1 MAYLKFQGE
10 GIFTGRKILP
20 PPQVLVTNE
29 KGIIEKIIPAT
40 EAGGDVQQHAG
51 LLCPGFVN
59 THCHLELSHLKGLLP
74 EKTGLVDFVTGVMQH
89 RNFTPEKIQA
99 AIAVAEAEMLENGIV
114 AVGDICN
121 TDHTVAQKA
130 QSPLRWY
137 NFVEVSGFIP
147 QSAPVRFE
155 QARKVY
161 DAFAGHPS
169 AIAGPGTAASQHTSI
184 TPHAPYSV
192 SNDLFAQIDTFS
204 AGRVISV
211 HNQETPEE
219 DSFFMDGISRFRELY
234 TLLGADISFFE
245 HPGCSS
251 LQHWLPRVA
260 NPAAVLLVHNTCT
273 TETDIRFAQQVA
285 AGRQQTLY
293 WTLCPNANL
302 YIEGRLPQVELLRGY
317 QCAITLGTDS
327 LASNRQLNILSE
339 LQTLRTHFTD
349 IPLSELLQWATL
361 NGAQAL
367 QMQDTLGSFEKGKQ
381 PGILAVDKRLDSV
394 KRLL

>member
-10 GIFTGRKILP
+10 GIFTGREILP
-20 PPQVLVTNE
+20 AHQVLITNE
-29 KGIIEKIIPAT
+29 KGIIEEIIPAT
-40 EAGGDVQQHAG
+40 EAGEGVQQYAG
-51 LLCPGFVN
+51 LICPGFVN
-59 THCHLELSHLKGLLP
+59 AHCHLELSHLKGLLP

-99 AIAVAEAEMLENGIV
+99 SIAAAEAEMRENGIV

-121 TDHTVAQKA
+121 TDHTAAQKA
-130 QSPLRWY
+130 QSPLDWY
-137 NFVEVSGFIP
+137 NFIEVSGFIP
-147 QSAPVRFE
+147 QLAPVRFE

-161 DAFAGHPS
+161 EGFAGQQP
-169 AIAGPGTAASQHTSI
+169 ATAASATGSSRASI
-184 TPHAPYSV
+184 TAHAPYSV
-192 SNDLFAQIDTFS
+192 SNELFALIDQFS

-219 DSFFMDGISRFRELY
+219 DAFFMSGISRFRQLY

-251 LQHWLPRVA
+251 LQYWLPRVA

-273 TETDIRFAQQVA
+273 NGADIRFAQQVA

-302 YIEGRLPQVELLRGY
+302 YIEGRLPHVELLRQY

-327 LASNRQLNILSE
+327 LASNWQLSILSE

-367 QMQDTLGSFEKGKQ
+367 RMHDKLGSFEKGKQ

>member
-10 GIFTGRKILP
+10 GIFTGREILSAH
-20 PPQVLVTNE
+20 QVLITNE
-29 KGIIEKIIPAT
+29 KGIIEEIIPAT
-40 EAGGDVQQHAG
+40 EAGEDVQQYAG
-51 LLCPGFVN
+51 LICPGFVN
-59 THCHLELSHLKGLLP
+59 AHCHLELSHLKGLLP

-99 AIAVAEAEMLENGIV
+99 AIAAAEAAMQDNGIV

-121 TDHTVAQKA
+121 TDHTAAQKV
-130 QSPLRWY
+130 QSALDWY
-137 NFVEVSGFIP
+137 NFIEVGGFIP
-147 QSAPVRFE
+147 QLAPVRFK

-161 DAFAGHPS
+161 EGFAGQQPATGS
-169 AIAGPGTAASQHTSI
+169 NRASI

-192 SNDLFAQIDTFS
+192 SNELFALIDQFS
-204 AGRVISV
+204 AGKVISV

-219 DSFFMDGISRFRELY
+219 DAFFMSGISRFRQLY

-251 LQHWLPRVA
+251 LQYWLPRVA

-273 TETDIRFAQQVA
+273 TEADIRFAQQVA

-302 YIEGRLPQVELLRGY
+302 YIEGRLPHVELLRQY
-317 QCAITLGTDS
+317 QCAITVGTDS
-327 LASNRQLNILSE
+327 LASNWQLSILSE

-367 QMQDTLGSFEKGKQ
+367 RMHDKLGSFEKGKQ
-381 PGILAVDKRLDSV
+381 PGILAVDKRLDNV